1 MDGLQDEAR
10 QVDEGAA
17 QQAQG
22 VSTQVSGGEG
32 AAAGGSG
39 GEKAA
44 AADEGIARARADYE
58 AALRWQAPIQ
68 ARTFAP
74 CSKRARKARASRHA
88 VRMPGREP
96 AGGRPRSC
104 TDTGW
109 EEGRTGDRESCLGSA
124 EDPVSTGESKLSF
137 GGAACTRNAPCP
149 HRASLGRRP
158 WTKRQQA
165 STGKPPMRMDATGQ
179 SNNGARR
186 SSGTT
191 CIWTARIASI
201 IKMIGIVCQ
210 THILAYNPRRRCL
223 DGGTDRTDA
232 LTHLARCQHLPFLPI
247 RHVKTTPLHPAL
259 ALRPLSCCI
268 RPDWSSRASCPHGR
282 RGEPPIATR
291 ASKSDASGTSS

>member
-44 AADEGIARARADYE
+44 GADEGIARARADYE

-109 EEGRTGDRESCLGSA
+109 EEGRTGAENHAWGAQRTRCRQANRSCLLAVLPAHGM
-124 EDPVSTGESKLSF
+124 PL
-137 GGAACTRNAPCP
+137 
-149 HRASLGRRP
+149 
-158 WTKRQQA
+158 
-165 STGKPPMRMDATGQ
+165 
-179 SNNGARR
+179 
-186 SSGTT
+186 
-191 CIWTARIASI
+191 ARI
-201 IKMIGIVCQ
+201 G
-210 THILAYNPRRRCL
+210 
-223 DGGTDRTDA
+223 
-232 LTHLARCQHLPFLPI
+232 
-247 RHVKTTPLHPAL
+247 HP
-259 ALRPLSCCI
+259 
-268 RPDWSSRASCPHGR
+268 
-282 RGEPPIATR
+282 
-291 ASKSDASGTSS
+291 